1 MSGED
6 IAHVVSVGVGR
17 EVVVL
22 YIKAWFAVDCLAGSE
37 FPKRMLRLHLC
48 IPRFALV
55 VGFPPEHAMAVCK
68 RIMNLV

>member
-6 IAHVVSVGVGR
+6 IAHAVSVGVGR

-22 YIKAWFAVDCLAGSE
+22 YIKAWFGVDCLAGSE
-37 FPKRMLRLHLC
+37 FPKLGLHLC